1 MIDINA
7 SKEKI
12 KFVDEDLI
20 IYKKNKLVLMYNKKT
35 RKHIM
40 QSQEVYDYFIE
51 AIKENLTYE
60 DFIGLFSDNDKTY
73 I

>member
-1 MIDINA
+1 
-7 SKEKI
+7 
-12 KFVDEDLI
+12 
-20 IYKKNKLVLMYNKKT
+20 MYNKKT